1 MYLYVKNI
9 VIKKIYN
16 DKNLAIKKIY
26 NDIKNIA
33 IKKISSITGL
43 KERSPPEPTLRL
55 LSSLF
60 TLFTIFLILWF
71 FLIGPLMGIL
81 NDTMQWMG
89 EKGLKKKIK
98 MSWLQLKSLF
108 HCQHARKRSIVF
120 SRISLHGCFQHK
132 KSKVQSLY
140 HFCFDSV
147 VTLMPRYSP
156 NQRHQTVLNKKKP
169 LIPLQNII

>member
-1 MYLYVKNI
+1 
-9 VIKKIYN
+9 
-16 DKNLAIKKIY
+16 
-26 NDIKNIA
+26 
-33 IKKISSITGL
+33 
-43 KERSPPEPTLRL
+43 
-55 LSSLF
+55 
-60 TLFTIFLILWF
+60 
-71 FLIGPLMGIL
+71 MGIS

-89 EKGLKKKIK
+89 EKGLKMKFK

-132 KSKVQSLY
+132 KSKVRSLY

-169 LIPLQNII
+169 FWFHYKISFKERFIHFSKTFERVITVGEWNNTIKVGEWITKYGNQIPHSADHSDHPQAC

>member
-1 MYLYVKNI
+1 MDIMLRTLQSKRFIMIRTLQSKRFVMILRTLQSKRLAQSQDWRNARHLSQRYVSYLPFYTFYNI
-9 VIKKIYN
+9 S
-16 DKNLAIKKIY
+16 D
-26 NDIKNIA
+26 
-33 IKKISSITGL
+33 
-43 KERSPPEPTLRL
+43 
-55 LSSLF
+55 SL
-60 TLFTIFLILWF
+60 IFFNWSF
-71 FLIGPLMGIL
+71 DGNFKRHFA
-81 NDTMQWMG
+81 MG
-89 EKGLKKKIK
+89 EKGLKMKFK

-132 KSKVQSLY
+132 KSKVRSLY

>member
-1 MYLYVKNI
+1 MLRTLQSKRFIMIRTLQSKRFVMILRTLQSKRLAQSQDWRNARHLSQRYVSYLPFYSFHNCYNI
-9 VIKKIYN
+9 
-16 DKNLAIKKIY
+16 
-26 NDIKNIA
+26 
-33 IKKISSITGL
+33 S
-43 KERSPPEPTLRL
+43 E
-55 LSSLF
+55 SL
-60 TLFTIFLILWF
+60 I

-147 VTLMPRYSP
+147 VTLMPRYSR
-156 NQRHQTVLNKKKP
+156 NQRHQTVLNKNKP
-169 LIPLQNII
+169 LVPLYII